1 VINKDSKKKILII
14 KLRGI
19 GDVVLSTVILDNL
32 KADFPNSSIDYLT
45 DFPSKSALEGLPQI
59 NKVLIFPRDNT
70 WERIK
75 LIRIIRKENYDL
87 VFDFFSNPSTA
98 LITFFSKAKY
108 RIGFPYRGRKYAY
121 NLFGPE
127 ERSKYHAAELHLITL
142 EMSLLTHDSQNL
154 YFYIS
159 ESDKLFADNFLLKN
173 DLKNSFVV
181 GISPSGGW
189 QSKKCEPEKFA
200 EIGNEIIKRYGAKI
214 IILWGK
220 SDKDDAEKIHQLIPG
235 SIYAPPTSIN
245 EMASLINRC
254 KFLIANDSGPMHI
267 STAVGTPVL
276 SIHGPTDP
284 KLQGPYGDKHEWI
297 NNAEL
302 DCIVCNLLE
311 CPKNHECFKDLPL
324 EKIIEKIESLIH
336 KNNLL
341 IKA

>member
-1 VINKDSKKKILII
+1 MISKDSKKKILVI

-32 KADFPNSSIDYLT
+32 KTDFPNSTIDYLT
-45 DFPSKSALEGLPQI
+45 DFPSKAALEGLPQI

-75 LIRIIRKENYDL
+75 LIKRIRKEKYDL

-98 LITFFSKAKY
+98 LITFFSKARY

-127 ERSKYHAAELHLITL
+127 ERSKYHAAELHLKTL
-142 EMSLLTHDSQNL
+142 EMILLTHSFKNL
-154 YFYIS
+154 YFYTS
-159 ESDKLFADNFLLKN
+159 ERDKLFADNFLAENNLQ
-173 DLKNSFVV
+173 NSFIV

-200 EIGNEIIKRYGAKI
+200 EIGNEIIKRYDAKI
-214 IILWGK
+214 IIVWGR
-220 SDKDDAEKIHQLIPG
+220 SDKEDAEKIHRLISG
-235 SIYAPPTSIN
+235 SFLAPSTSLN
-245 EMASLINRC
+245 EMAAFIQRC
-254 KFLIANDSGPMHI
+254 NFLIANDSGPMHI

-297 NNAEL
+297 NNEEL
-302 DCIVCNLLE
+302 DCIICNLLE
-311 CPKNHECFKDLPL
+311 CPKNHECFRDLPL
-324 EKIIEKIESLIH
+324 DKIMKKIESLIH

-341 IKA
+341 KTA